1 MKIVG
6 IAHGKGGVGKSTI
19 AVNLARA
26 LQLRDYSVAV
36 VDADAQGTAQ
46 SWKTSRDDDVALPTI
61 APVDKAGDVEPT
73 LRRLSGSHDLAIIDG
88 GAHLDKIHATI
99 IKASDLVLIPIQPSP
114 VDVWA
119 TEGLVRL
126 VKKRQQATG
135 RSSDSLKAAFV
146 VSRRKAGTRLG
157 EGVQSVLD
165 RFELDVWTGTCDR
178 VAYAETMGRGRSV
191 VESTDDKAA
200 KEVEQITDNVLD
212 TLRHD

>member
-46 SWKTSRDDDVALPTI
+46 SWKASRDDDVALPTI
-61 APVDKAGDVEPT
+61 APIDKAGDVEPT
-73 LRRLSGSHDLAIIDG
+73 LRRLSGPHELAVIDG

-126 VKKRQQATG
+126 IKKRQQATG
-135 RSSDSLKAAFV
+135 RSGNSLEAAFV

-165 RFELDVWTGTCDR
+165 RFELDVWVGSCDR

-191 VESTDDKAA
+191 VESSDKKAA
-200 KEVEQITDNVLD
+200 AEVEQITDNVLD